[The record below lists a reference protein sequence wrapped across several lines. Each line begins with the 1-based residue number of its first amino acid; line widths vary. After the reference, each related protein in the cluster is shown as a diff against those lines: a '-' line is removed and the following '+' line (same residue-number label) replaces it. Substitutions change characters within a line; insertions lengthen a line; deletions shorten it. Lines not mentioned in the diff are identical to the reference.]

1 MSSAAP
7 LLIMVDVD
15 NTLLDNDRFTAEL
28 GDWLER
34 AFGAAERARYW
45 AIYDGLKKNL
55 GYADYLGA
63 LQAFRT
69 GNDDQARLQEA
80 GEFLLDFPFKDLLY
94 PDAMATIAHLRAIA
108 PVLILSDGDMVFQ
121 PRKIRRAGLAEA
133 VDQRV
138 LIYVHKQHS
147 LEDLR
152 RRMPAGQYA
161 MVDDKP
167 LLLSEMK
174 RAPGFPLQAIFVRQ
188 GHYAAA
194 TDAATLDP
202 PPDRTIAQIA
212 DLLAF
217 SRHDFQ
223 LDAAPLAAAADKDRP

>member
-1 MSSAAP
+1 M
-7 LLIMVDVD
+7 
-15 NTLLDNDRFTAEL
+15 
-28 GDWLER
+28 
-34 AFGAAERARYW
+34 
-45 AIYDGLKKNL
+45 
-55 GYADYLGA
+55 
-63 LQAFRT
+63 
-69 GNDDQARLQEA
+69 QEA

-94 PDAMATIAHLRAIA
+94 PDAIATIAHLRTIA

-152 RRMPAGQYA
+152 RRMPAIQYT

-202 PPDRTIAQIA
+202 SPDRTIARIA

-223 LDAAPLAAAADKDRP
+223 LNAAPLAAVADKDRP

>member
-1 MSSAAP
+1 MTSALP
-7 LLIMVDVD
+7 LLIMLDVD
-15 NTLLDNDRFTAEL
+15 NTLLDNDRFAAEL
-28 GDWLER
+28 GAWLER
-34 AFGAAERARYW
+34 AFGADERARYW
-45 AIYDGLKKNL
+45 AIYEGLKQSL

-63 LQAFRT
+63 LQAFRA

-94 PDAMATIAHLRAIA
+94 PDAMATIAHLREIA

-147 LEDLR
+147 LDDLR
-152 RRMPAGQYA
+152 RRMPAGRYA

-174 RAPGFPLQAIFVRQ
+174 RVTDFPLQAIFVRQ

-194 TDAATLDP
+194 TDAASLAP
-202 PPDRTIAQIA
+202 PPDRTIARIGDLIA
-212 DLLAF
+212 STRD
-217 SRHDFQ
+217 DFHAP
-223 LDAAPLAAAADKDRP
+223 AAVHAAAAAKDPA